1 MGIQSSINQGL
12 GTVAMGMGLWA
23 HSPGGKKYLET
34 KQLERDIKKAYK
46 EWEETPGGAP
56 GSVGEEAEN
65 VLYDRMR
72 NLETRYA
79 EVSPNAP
86 SLSGGGETALERSI
100 SIKGERTEEA
110 EAEKKAKEEAEQADI
125 KNIRTQEFMNRVL
138 SGTPS
143 EYILQQQKGGTK

>member
-1 MGIQSSINQGL
+1 MGIQSSVNQGL

-34 KQLERDIKKAYK
+34 KQLKRDIQKAYK

-56 GSVGEEAEN
+56 GTVGEEAEN
-65 VLYDRMR
+65 MLYDRMR

-100 SIKGERTEEA
+100 SIKEERTEEA
-110 EAEKKAKEEAEQADI
+110 EAEVRARKEAEERDI
-125 KNIRTQEFMNRVL
+125 QNIRHQEFLNKVL

>member
-1 MGIQSSINQGL
+1 MGIQSSVNQGL

-34 KQLERDIKKAYK
+34 KQLKRDIQKAYK
-46 EWEETPGGAP
+46 EWEKTPGGAP
-56 GSVGEEAEN
+56 RTVGEEAETM
-65 VLYDRMR
+65 LYDRMR

-100 SIKGERTEEA
+100 SIKEERTEEA
-110 EAEKKAKEEAEQADI
+110 AAEVRAQKEAEERDI
-125 KNIRTQEFMNRVL
+125 QNIRHQEFLNKVL

-143 EYILQQQKGGTK
+143 EYILQQKGGTK